1 MKRFFR
7 RIRLKRILN
16 GKDVITVSDGIREDL
31 LDVVGIKPRSIRTIY
46 NGVNFNRILSMSE
59 LDVPVDRERY
69 VVHVGR
75 LSSEKRHDVLLE
87 AFKQSG
93 IDCMLYIVGAG
104 SEKKNIEDHIKRL
117 RLQDKVRMLGNLDN
131 PYPVMKHA
139 MLTILSSD
147 YEGLPTVLVES
158 FVLSTPVVSV
168 DCNYGPAEIL
178 GEKYQNYL
186 ARQGDV
192 GDLAEKIKCAMS
204 DIQKNKL
211 KVSPGHVEKFDIEGL
226 AGKYLD
232 LVSCN

>member
-59 LDVPVDRERY
+59 LDVPVDGERY

-75 LSSEKRHDVLLE
+75 LSSEKRHDILLE